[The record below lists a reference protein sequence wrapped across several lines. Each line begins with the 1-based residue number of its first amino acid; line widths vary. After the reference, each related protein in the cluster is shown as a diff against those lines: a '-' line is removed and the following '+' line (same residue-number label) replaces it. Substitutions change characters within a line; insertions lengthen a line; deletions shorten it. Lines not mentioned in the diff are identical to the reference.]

1 MTNLV
6 NKSNLAGA
14 HQAKRLLDPAIEA
27 LKKIDVQ
34 ALGHD
39 PYSLEKLNS
48 FVAWLQ
54 KFKDK
59 ADGTVAQAQSQ
70 IDSRPQHIIIAA
82 TSRMFQIPSCIEI
95 EQKAIESKIAV
106 HRTKNEEMKKQ
117 GFDESEIEKIIPFPQ
132 PEIDA
137 HADTITS
144 LKAEQKNIEVF
155 LADAPRYDA
164 ALLNMETLAPFLQH
178 CSPVE

>member
-1 MTNLV
+1 MTKPVNKNELV
-6 NKSNLAGA
+6 NA
-14 HQAKRLLDPAIEA
+14 HRSKRLLDPAIEA
-27 LKKIDVQ
+27 LKKIDLPTV
-34 ALGHD
+34 GHD

-54 KFKDK
+54 KFEVK
-59 ADGTVAQAQSQ
+59 ADAVISQAQSQ
-70 IDSRPQHIIIAA
+70 HESRPQRLITAA
-82 TSRMFQIPSCIEI
+82 TSRMFQIPSHIEI
-95 EQKAIESKIAV
+95 EQKAIESTIAV
-106 HRTKNEEMKKQ
+106 HRTKTEEMQKQ

-164 ALLNMETLAPFLQH
+164 ALPNMETLAPFLQH
-178 CSPVE
+178 HKAAE